1 MSAPGARRAH
11 LPLPPPHPTGAE
23 SIWLHAPARPL
34 EAVEPLVQPDERL
47 IMAHDPC
54 DPRCEKIRA
63 LRTELLLRRDSPDRA
78 DIIALLSPCSGEGR
92 SLLAAE
98 LAIAFAQTGHPTLL
112 VDADLRRP
120 QQHVLFGARNRHGLA
135 QAIARGDTPQVQSVH
150 GLPRMSLLTA
160 GVVPGDPLELLSSR
174 RFAELIEGWRDEY
187 EFVVLDTAPVGRFSD
202 GLAVARLV
210 GRVLALSRAQH
221 TPRKD
226 MQDML
231 RRLTATRS
239 QTLGAVVSHF

>member
-1 MSAPGARRAH
+1 MSTPMARRAE
-11 LPLPPPHPTGAE
+11 LPLLNEVTASAE
-23 SIWLHAPARPL
+23 PMARARA
-34 EAVEPLVQPDERL
+34 EIKQVEPLVQPDERL

-63 LRTELLLRRDSPDRA
+63 LRTELLLRRESPDEA
-78 DIIALLSPCSGEGR
+78 DMVALLSPCGGEGR

-135 QAIARGDTPQVQSVH
+135 QAIARGDAPQVQSVH

-174 RFAELIEGWRDEY
+174 RFAELITGWRDEY
-187 EFVVLDTAPVGRFSD
+187 EFVVFDTPPVGRFSD
-202 GLAVARLV
+202 GLSVARMV

-231 RRLTATRS
+231 RRLSATRS